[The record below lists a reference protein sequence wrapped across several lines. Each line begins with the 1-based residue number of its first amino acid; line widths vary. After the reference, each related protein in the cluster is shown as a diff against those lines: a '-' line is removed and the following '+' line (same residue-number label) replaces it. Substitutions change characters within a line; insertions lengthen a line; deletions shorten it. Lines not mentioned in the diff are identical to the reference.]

1 MSKLKII
8 YNKEFDI
15 KRVINVIKKI
25 DWFVENKYEYKD
37 FFLPKILDVEKL
49 KNYSDK
55 EIEDAVIAEYD
66 EEIYKKNETFLIN
79 NWGEISQEIKSSFS
93 KSSLFTQD
101 EYIIYFT
108 KYGTCGSYNL
118 PNTIII
124 NLNRRWQVGM
134 LRTIIHEIIH
144 LAIEKDILE
153 YKIGQAQKER
163 IVDLF
168 FVKNFPRRAYMQNNY
183 NSINTEKID
192 QAFDDNFPNMKKV
205 IEKSLEE

>member
-15 KRVINVIKKI
+15 KRVINTIKKI
-25 DWFVENKYEYKD
+25 NWFVENKYEYKE
-37 FFLPKILDVEKL
+37 FSFPKILDVEKL
-49 KNYSDK
+49 KDYSDK
-55 EIEDAVIAEYD
+55 EIENAVMAEYD
-66 EEIYKKNETFLIN
+66 EELYKKNETFLIN
-79 NWGEISQEIKSSFS
+79 NWEKISEEIKISFS
-93 KSSLFTQD
+93 KSSISAQN

-108 KYGTCGSYNL
+108 KYGTGGSYNL
-118 PNTIII
+118 PNTVII
-124 NLNRRWQVGM
+124 NLNRRWEVGM

-168 FVKNFPRRAYMQNNY
+168 FIKNFPRRVFMQNTY
-183 NSINTEKID
+183 MSIDTSKID
-192 QAFDDNFPNMKKV
+192 QAFDDNFPDMKKV
-205 IEKSLEE
+205 IEKSII